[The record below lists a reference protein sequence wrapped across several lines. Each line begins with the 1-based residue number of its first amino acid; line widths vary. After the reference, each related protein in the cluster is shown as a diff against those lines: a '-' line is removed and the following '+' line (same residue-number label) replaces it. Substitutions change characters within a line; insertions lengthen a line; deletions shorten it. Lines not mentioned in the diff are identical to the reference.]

1 MISFKLFVKK
11 KTIYL
16 MKQHCLAKEGMTGK
30 AAIALALA
38 VLRKPQRLGR
48 QLQLCKASGLPKN
61 DGMYLMKQHCL
72 AEEGIPNEAALAS

>member
-1 MISFKLFVKK
+1 
-11 KTIYL
+11 

-30 AAIALALA
+30 AAIALALAVTDEAAIALALA